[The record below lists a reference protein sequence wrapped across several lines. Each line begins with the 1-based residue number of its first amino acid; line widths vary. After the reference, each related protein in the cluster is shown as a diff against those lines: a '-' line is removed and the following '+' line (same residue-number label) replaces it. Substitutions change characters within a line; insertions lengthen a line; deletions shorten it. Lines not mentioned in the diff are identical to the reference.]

1 MAIKRIK
8 KKSES
13 FGSASMTD
21 LMFLLLIFLLVA
33 TTMINPNALK
43 LVLPRGENQL
53 KEKAYTSV
61 SIDEQL
67 NYYVENEPVSL
78 ENLESVLQAK
88 LAGKEDQTI
97 SLHTDKT
104 VPIQNVVDVMTIATR
119 NNFPLIMAIQKQ

>member
-1 MAIKRIK
+1 MAIKRIN
-8 KKSES
+8 KSEQS

-43 LVLPRGENQL
+43 LVLPKGENQL

-61 SIDEQL
+61 SIDKNL
-67 NYYVENEPVSL
+67 NYYVEMQRVELDEL
-78 ENLESVLQAK
+78 EGVLQQK
-88 LAGKEDQTI
+88 LAGEQTPTI

-119 NNFPLIMAIQKQ
+119 NNYQLIMAIQKK

>member
-1 MAIKRIK
+1 MAIKRISK
-8 KKSES
+8 TEQA

-61 SIDEQL
+61 SIDKNL
-67 NYYVENEPVSL
+67 NYYVEMQRVSL
-78 ENLESVLQAK
+78 TELEGVLQEK
-88 LAGKEDQTI
+88 LAGEENPTI
-97 SLHTDKT
+97 SLHTDNT

-119 NNFPLIMAIQKQ
+119 NNYQLIMAIQKK

>member
-1 MAIKRIK
+1 MAIKRISK
-8 KKSES
+8 NEQS

-43 LVLPRGENQL
+43 LVLPKGENKL

-61 SIDEQL
+61 SIDKNL
-67 NYYVENEPVSL
+67 NYYVEMQRVSL
-78 ENLESVLQAK
+78 TELEGVLQEK
-88 LAGKEDQTI
+88 LAGEENPTI
-97 SLHTDKT
+97 SLHTDNT

-119 NNFPLIMAIQKQ
+119 NNYQLIMAIQKK

>member
-1 MAIKRIK
+1 MAIKRISK
-8 KKSES
+8 TEQA

-61 SIDEQL
+61 SIDKNL
-67 NYYVENEPVSL
+67 NYYVEMQPVTLDEL
-78 ENLESVLQAK
+78 EAVLQEK
-88 LAGKEDQTI
+88 LAGNETPTI
-97 SLHTDKT
+97 SLHTDNT
-104 VPIQNVVDVMTIATR
+104 VPIQNVVDVMTIATH
-119 NNFPLIMAIQKQ
+119 NNYQLIMAIQKK

>member
-1 MAIKRIK
+1 MAIKRIN
-8 KKSES
+8 KSEQS

-33 TTMINPNALK
+33 TTMINPTALK
-43 LVLPRGENQL
+43 LVLPKGENQL

-61 SIDEQL
+61 SIDKNL
-67 NYYVENEPVSL
+67 NYYVEMQRVELDEL
-78 ENLESVLQAK
+78 EGVLQQK
-88 LAGKEDQTI
+88 LAGEQTPTI

-119 NNFPLIMAIQKQ
+119 NNYQLIMAIQKK

>member
-1 MAIKRIK
+1 MAIKRISK
-8 KKSES
+8 TEQS

-61 SIDEQL
+61 SIDKNL
-67 NYYVENEPVSL
+67 NYYVEMQPVSL
-78 ENLESVLQAK
+78 NELEAVLQEK
-88 LAGKEDQTI
+88 LAGNETPTI
-97 SLHTDKT
+97 SLHTDKS

-119 NNFPLIMAIQKQ
+119 NNYQLIMAIQKK

>member
-1 MAIKRIK
+1 MAIKRINK
-8 KKSES
+8 TEQS

-43 LVLPRGENQL
+43 LVLPKGENQL

-61 SIDEQL
+61 SIDKNL
-67 NYYVENEPVSL
+67 NYYVEMQPVEL
-78 ENLESVLQAK
+78 DQLESVLQQK
-88 LAGKEDQTI
+88 LASEETPTI
-97 SLHTDKT
+97 SLHTDNT

-119 NNFPLIMAIQKQ
+119 NNYQLIMAIQKK